1 MNRIIMTTTEDNKYT
16 QPKIRVVT
24 LVPALLCSS
33 GQSFSRS
40 YGNSDVFDTND
51 LGDFDE

>member
-1 MNRIIMTTTEDNKYT
+1 MTTDKKYT
-16 QPKIRVVT
+16 QPKLRIVT

-40 YGNSDVFDTND
+40 YGNYDTFDADD